1 VILDATFLIDLVA
14 EDDGAVAKLD
24 EIADRLCTVPT
35 LAYTD
40 VGVGIGADTTE
51 AHRFEAVM
59 DRLTL
64 VPYDAEAA
72 RRAVDVQRQLRTDG
86 EPIGAVDV
94 MIAGIALARDE
105 PIVTRNASEFARTP
119 ARISPY

>member
-1 VILDATFLIDLVA
+1 MILDATFLIDLVA

-24 EIADRLCTVPT
+24 EISDRLCAVPT
-35 LAYTD
+35 LAYTE
-40 VGVGIGADTTE
+40 VGVGLRAD
-51 AHRFEAVM
+51 ASQARRFDAVM
-59 DRLTL
+59 DQLTL
-64 VPYDAEAA
+64 VPYDGEAA
-72 RRAVDVQRQLRTDG
+72 RRAVDVQRQLLANG
-86 EPIGAVDV
+86 ERIGAADV